1 MLSYGT
7 TAESKD
13 LINYTSGSFGFMEF
27 CCNAFIIIII
37 IIIHVPPTVETK
49 CEDQTELMPRF
60 FIKYIQVSQRNLS
73 FEFIDFSLDCFFFF
87 FLSGLWKFLGQ
98 GLKLSHS
105 CDLCCNCSSARSFN
119 PLCWA
124 GDQTHSFT
132 ATWIRF
138 LTYCTTVGTP
148 NLIAFYILK
157 DFVTREN
164 NYLSSISK
172 WKE

>member
-60 FIKYIQVSQRNLS
+60 FIKYIQVIRLIKISPEKPITL
-73 FEFIDFSLDCFFFF
+73 
-87 FLSGLWKFLGQ
+87 
-98 GLKLSHS
+98 
-105 CDLCCNCSSARSFN
+105 AV
-119 PLCWA
+119 
-124 GDQTHSFT
+124 GDGANDVSMIQEAH
-132 ATWIRF
+132 
-138 LTYCTTVGTP
+138 VG
-148 NLIAFYILK
+148 IG
-157 DFVTREN
+157 D
-164 NYLSSISK
+164 
-172 WKE
+172 

>member
-1 MLSYGT
+1 
-7 TAESKD
+7 
-13 LINYTSGSFGFMEF
+13 MEF

-37 IIIHVPPTVETK
+37 IIIIHVPPSVETK

-105 CDLCCNCSSARSFN
+105 CDPCCNCSTARSFN

-124 GDQTHSFT
+124 KYQTHTPRCLTHCDT
-132 ATWIRF
+132 AGYPREVVTWHF
-138 LTYCTTVGTP
+138 QCY
-148 NLIAFYILK
+148 
-157 DFVTREN
+157 
-164 NYLSSISK
+164 NYK
-172 WKE
+172 T